1 MLFARF
7 DLMTEWRMR
16 TAVFLMMR
24 FFMIGPVIIL
34 LVATAAG
41 CGPARPALLPAEGV
55 VTLDGKPLAEA
66 SVIFQPTAGGRP
78 ATGVT
83 DAEGRFKVGTFSQRD
98 GALPGTHVVT
108 IARSEGTSPS
118 DTRWISPKVYSLADQ
133 SGLSATVATGS
144 TTFTFA
150 LSSQGPA
157 GKK

>member
-1 MLFARF
+1 MLFARL
-7 DLMTEWRMR
+7 DLMAEWCMR
-16 TAVFLMMR
+16 ASVFFMTR
-24 FFMIGPVIIL
+24 FFMIGPVIML

-41 CGPARPALLPAEGV
+41 CGPARPGLLPAEGV
-55 VTLDGKPLAEA
+55 VMLDGKPLAEA

-83 DAEGRFKVGTFSQRD
+83 DAEGRFKVGTFKPRD

-118 DTRWISPKVYSLADQ
+118 DTRWISPKVYRLADQ
-133 SGLSATVATGS
+133 SGLSATVAPGATK
-144 TTFTFA
+144 FTFA

>member
-16 TAVFLMMR
+16 MSVYLMMR
-24 FFMIGPVIIL
+24 LFMIL

-41 CGPARPALLPAEGV
+41 CGPSRPALLPAEGV

-78 ATGVT
+78 AAGVT
-83 DAEGRFKVGTFSQRD
+83 DADGRFKVGTFSPRD
-98 GALPGTHVVT
+98 GAMPGTHIVT

-133 SGLSATVATGS
+133 SGLSATVATES
-144 TTFTFA
+144 TKFTFA

>member
-1 MLFARF
+1 MQYSRLDPLA
-7 DLMTEWRMR
+7 EWRIR
-16 TAVFLMMR
+16 ASVFSMTR
-24 FFMIGPVIIL
+24 SFMIGPVIIL

-41 CGPARPALLPAEGV
+41 CGPSRPALLPAEGV

-78 ATGVT
+78 AAGVT
-83 DAEGRFKVGTFSQRD
+83 DADGRFKVGTFKPRD
-98 GALPGTHVVT
+98 GALPGMHVVT
-108 IARSEGTSPS
+108 VAKSEGTSPS

-133 SGLSATVATGS
+133 SGLSATVAPGS